1 MPTTAPYPNSP
12 GPVLVPLGTRPPA
25 GLLLGGESVSNLT
38 IRRITKS
45 HHGRTLRMMGHAA
58 EYLAHSG
65 RFAEKRMSAADNEA
79 ISILRRLSS
88 AVFLEYAESVRVRR
102 PIEDFV
108 MGCAS
113 WLLE

>member
-12 GPVLVPLGTRPPA
+12 SPVLVPLGTRPPA
-25 GLLLGGESVSNLT
+25 GLPLDGSNANLT
-38 IRRITKS
+38 IRRITKT
-45 HHGRTLRMMGHAA
+45 HHGRTLQMLGHAA
-58 EYLAHSG
+58 EYLAHSR
-65 RFAEKRMSAADNEA
+65 RFSEKRANAADDEA

-88 AVFLEYAESVRVRR
+88 VVFLEYAESVRMRR

-108 MGCAS
+108 MGCAN